1 MIEIKI
7 PHIKELSE
15 TQNLQQLKELNIE
28 YENICNFSESEN
40 DKIYFIKE
48 DSEENIYAVLINTEN
63 MSRTKAQ
70 EHMWDIFDKYE
81 IYNDCKFVFLPTENE
96 NNNVIKLT
104 KTKKDIYWI

>member
-1 MIEIKI
+1 
-7 PHIKELSE
+7 
-15 TQNLQQLKELNIE
+15 
-28 YENICNFSESEN
+28 
-40 DKIYFIKE
+40 
-48 DSEENIYAVLINTEN
+48 